1 MELRFA
7 TNLTDVLPL
16 DPFVAASQGRAMFR
30 VADLLE
36 SVDSSLNTANCV
48 KEIHQ
53 HFGILVFE
61 DNILVYCI

>member
-7 TNLTDVLPL
+7 TNLTDVLPP
-16 DPFVAASQGRAMFR
+16 DPFVTASQGRAMLR

-36 SVDSSLNTANCV
+36 CVDASLSTANCV

-53 HFGILVFE
+53 HFGIRVLE